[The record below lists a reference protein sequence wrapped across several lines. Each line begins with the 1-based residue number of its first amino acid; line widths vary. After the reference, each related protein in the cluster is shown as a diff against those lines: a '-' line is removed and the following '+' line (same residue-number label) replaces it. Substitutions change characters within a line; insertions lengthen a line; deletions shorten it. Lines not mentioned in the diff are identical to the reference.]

1 MPGWAGWVLTQLR
14 ASLAPGGSSQHMR
27 GVEVLSPA
35 SHRPSLSSLEGITA
49 VGALTCPWSFPFP
62 SLPRGASSSTD
73 EAWLL
78 VQAWRASLRRQA
90 RPHPRH
96 VHEGRSPVLPRRVL
110 RCCERVAIPAGCCR
124 RHCAGRFGLQSGRH
138 ADCRWVE
145 AGRRC
150 SAPLGAG
157 RLGEG
162 PGRLRGK
169 LLCGWGEGPSDHTG
183 GEVGRQAV
191 SGAAATLGV
200 WPRVQ
205 GCSSRLSGPV
215 TCAARPGPLASP
227 GARISHVTPSAV
239 PPWRLGVG
247 GHARGHPV
255 GAALRPR
262 PVRQEPPSQ
271 ASCLLGP
278 SLVDPP
284 PMSSRGLRMQFQGAG
299 GRGGGHVVE
308 LGRAL
313 GTPSSL
319 TAPSPVSPR
328 AASPSR
334 PSTTSPSPRSMRP
347 SWWTLR
353 RWAAGGPAW
362 PVAGRAAAASPL
374 GPVWGPGAWQSCRAL
389 RRRRPPEP
397 LALSSTPC
405 APGHRPLR
413 AVCRLLQRRGVQQ
426 VPGRPLPAPVPGEGP
441 GPRHH

>member
-239 PPWRLGVG
+239 PPMEAGCG
-247 GHARGHPV
+247 GAC
-255 GAALRPR
+255 PR
-262 PVRQEPPSQ
+262 PPSRGSTQTQACQARASLASLVPLGTLLGGPPS
-271 ASCLLGP
+271 
-278 SLVDPP
+278 
-284 PMSSRGLRMQFQGAG
+284 
-299 GRGGGHVVE
+299 HE
-308 LGRAL
+308 
-313 GTPSSL
+313 
-319 TAPSPVSPR
+319 
-328 AASPSR
+328 
-334 PSTTSPSPRSMRP
+334 
-347 SWWTLR
+347 
-353 RWAAGGPAW
+353 
-362 PVAGRAAAASPL
+362 
-374 GPVWGPGAWQSCRAL
+374 
-389 RRRRPPEP
+389 
-397 LALSSTPC
+397 
-405 APGHRPLR
+405 
-413 AVCRLLQRRGVQQ
+413 
-426 VPGRPLPAPVPGEGP
+426 
-441 GPRHH
+441 